1 MAIFR
6 GSANA
11 NTERLAALLSLD
23 ARWFTVS
30 LYTTQLA
37 RGDAEQLRR
46 ATEARGRRW
55 HHTPLADGATD
66 IHVAELLQRRGCA
79 VVPLPWP

>member
-30 LYTTQLA
+30 LYSTQLA

-46 ATEARGRRW
+46 ATEVRG
-55 HHTPLADGATD
+55 
-66 IHVAELLQRRGCA
+66 
-79 VVPLPWP
+79 

>member
-1 MAIFR
+1 MLSVAIFR

-55 HHTPLADGATD
+55 HRTLTLTLTMTPN
-66 IHVAELLQRRGCA
+66 
-79 VVPLPWP
+79 PNPNPNPNPKPNP